1 RQARGGAMDPVTND
15 RDIIRSILRR
25 FVDIRYKYGDIHN
38 EVVFDE
44 ENARYLVVSQGWM
57 NSGRVHGC
65 LIHVELIDGKIWI
78 QRDGT
83 EPGVANDLVDEGIPK
98 NRIVLGFWEREAREL
113 GDFAAA

>member
-1 RQARGGAMDPVTND
+1 VG
-15 RDIIRSILRR
+15 
-25 FVDIRYKYGDIHN
+25 IRYANGDIDNDN

-57 NSGRVHGC
+57 GHRRTHGC
-65 LIHVELIDGKIWI
+65 LLHVEILGDRIWI

-83 EPGVANDLVDEGIPK
+83 EDGIADEFVAAGIPK
-98 NRIVLGFWEREAREL
+98 NRIVLGFHEPEARKL